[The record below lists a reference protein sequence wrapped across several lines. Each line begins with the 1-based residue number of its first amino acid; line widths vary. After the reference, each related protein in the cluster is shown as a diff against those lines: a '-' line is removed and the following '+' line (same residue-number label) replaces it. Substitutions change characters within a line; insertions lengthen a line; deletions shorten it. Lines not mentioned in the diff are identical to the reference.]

1 MSKIDITENIGQ
13 GSANNA
19 IPADE
24 QNQEEVKQD
33 SVEESKTEE
42 KEMKTPSELPAEE
55 KSAEEN
61 PEEDNPSEE
70 IADGEVNKLQ
80 QQLTGLTGEKSK
92 LLGEIRELR
101 NERRG
106 LKGQD
111 TFDVKQEQKVDELK
125 DVHPED
131 IALIEKVNKAKGY
144 TSKEEVELLLY
155 DRVEQEQISSFLEKY
170 PEYKPENDTSDT
182 KWENLQQEVSLYRKP
197 SDPSQVKS
205 LLLKAHNAISKPNL
219 GGQSA
224 AIKKKQIE
232 TAGMGGG
239 GKTQRSFSQ
248 KSFSPVQKEMMS
260 RGGYTEKEIKE
271 LEGKL
276 S

>member
-1 MSKIDITENIGQ
+1 MFPAYRTSSSANMYKKEVKNMSKIDITENIGQ

-182 KWENLQQEVSLYRKP
+182 KWENLQQEVSL
-197 SDPSQVKS
+197 
-205 LLLKAHNAISKPNL
+205 
-219 GGQSA
+219 
-224 AIKKKQIE
+224 
-232 TAGMGGG
+232 
-239 GKTQRSFSQ
+239 
-248 KSFSPVQKEMMS
+248 
-260 RGGYTEKEIKE
+260 
-271 LEGKL
+271 
-276 S
+276 